1 MRFILWF
8 LVFVLALS
16 FAVKN
21 TGNVAVRY
29 YLGMEWNAPLVIV
42 LLVVFCAG
50 VAAGVTANLPYIF
63 RLRREVGRL
72 RRTQPPAQSA
82 ESPGPGAVSR

>member
-1 MRFILWF
+1 MRFIIWF
-8 LVFVLALS
+8 LVFLLALS

-21 TGNVAVRY
+21 TDSVAVRY

-50 VAAGVTANLPYIF
+50 VVAGVAANLPYLF
-63 RLRREVGRL
+63 RLRRELGRIK
-72 RRTQPPAQSA
+72 RAQPAVESDASPDSA
-82 ESPGPGAVSR
+82 PH

>member
-1 MRFILWF
+1 MRFIIWF
-8 LVFVLALS
+8 LIFLLALS

-21 TGNVAVRY
+21 TDSVAVRY

-50 VAAGVTANLPYIF
+50 VAAGVAANLPYVF

-72 RRTQPPAQSA
+72 KRAQPPVQAVDA
-82 ESPGPGAVSR
+82 PGAEPH

>member
-63 RLRREVGRL
+63 RLRREMGRL
-72 RRTQPPAQSA
+72 KRGAQPPAQTE
-82 ESPGPGAVSR
+82 ESPGAAPR